1 MDLLKRHKATK
12 EKLNK
17 IKEESE
23 KQKQIE
29 CPFQPSKKKLEKF
42 VIQGDVIRRN
52 EMWYLLFNSG
62 CRRNGKDQF

>member
-1 MDLLKRHKATK
+1 M
-12 EKLNK
+12 
-17 IKEESE
+17 KEESE

-52 EMWYLLFNSG
+52 EMWYILLKIG
-62 CRRNGKDQF
+62 CRRRERDLF